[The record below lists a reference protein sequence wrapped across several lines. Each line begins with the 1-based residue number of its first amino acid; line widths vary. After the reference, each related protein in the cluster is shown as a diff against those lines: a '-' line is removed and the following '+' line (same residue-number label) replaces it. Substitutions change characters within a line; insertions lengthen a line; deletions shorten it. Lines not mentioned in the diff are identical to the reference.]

1 MEGVEV
7 RISVEAQEGVVVVF
21 GFAVTCGS
29 VMDRVPCALECGEP
43 YCLSVAELY
52 QYHCCELS
60 GCHACFLLGRFKQDS
75 KFFGFL
81 HVRSA
86 IS

>member
-29 VMDRVPCALECGEP
+29 VVDRVRCAFECSEP

-52 QYHCCELS
+52 
-60 GCHACFLLGRFKQDS
+60 
-75 KFFGFL
+75 
-81 HVRSA
+81 
-86 IS
+86 

>member
-1 MEGVEV
+1 MQCEEQFIFSFLFFSFYLFVAFFHAVIFVLVQPAMEGVEV

-29 VMDRVPCALECGEP
+29 VMDRVRCAFECSEP

-52 QYHCCELS
+52 
-60 GCHACFLLGRFKQDS
+60 
-75 KFFGFL
+75 
-81 HVRSA
+81 
-86 IS
+86 